1 MGHEEDRVHLMSSLE
16 QQILELVKSDPAVG
30 RAIEEILREHGE
42 PPKTYESL
50 SEAKVSFV
58 IPPLPTDFRILEPG
72 TELWIRF
79 WQEYPGQQEEML
91 RWKSKKTF

>member
-1 MGHEEDRVHLMSSLE
+1 MPSLE

-30 RAIEEILREHGE
+30 KAIEEILKEHGE
-42 PPKTYESL
+42 PPKKHNSL

-58 IPPLPTDFRILEPG
+58 IPELPTDFRILEPG

-79 WQEYPGQQEEML
+79 WQANPEQQDTML
-91 RWKSKKTF
+91 RWRNENVSS

>member
-1 MGHEEDRVHLMSSLE
+1 MSSLE

-30 RAIEEILREHGE
+30 KAIEEILKEHGE
-42 PPKTYESL
+42 PPKKHNSL

-58 IPPLPTDFRILEPG
+58 IPTLPTDFRILEPG

-79 WQEYPGQQEEML
+79 WQANPEQQEEML
-91 RWKSKKTF
+91 VWKKESPSVMTRS